1 MKTFLIKIGKAWSVI
16 RRDGVV
22 RGGRRVVEAFAVLF
36 ARVEPGDILFI
47 SGGVGDSARYRT
59 THVAEELQLK
69 GFRASVTVQD
79 NPRLLSYADQ
89 FQVFVFH
96 RVLYTGAVPKLI
108 ARLKELGKTILFE
121 TDDLV
126 YDPAFLVHMDYWH
139 QMNALER
146 KLYEHGV
153 GGEILAD
160 PYVSVA
166 TTTTG
171 FLADKLRE
179 KGKTVYVVPNRL
191 SEQDI
196 AWAHEAAEQKTKNID
211 QETRNIHQES
221 SSGNQKTEKPDQGS
235 MIHGAGVPVR
245 VGYLSGTPSHNKDF
259 ATITAV
265 LVTLF
270 DRYPEMRLVLAGPLD
285 TESVLN
291 QYADRIE
298 RLPFVPRREL
308 FVNIASL
315 DINLAPLE
323 IGNPFCESKSELKF
337 FEAGIVGV
345 PTVAAATRTF
355 REAITNGTDGFVA
368 TTTEEWIENISALIA
383 DLALRARVGAAARE
397 TALEEYSNA
406 AARNDAYYEYLRGV
420 LKKH

>member
-1 MKTFLIKIGKAWSVI
+1 MKMLLIKIGKAWSVI
-16 RRDGVV
+16 RRDGVA
-22 RGGRRVVEAFAVLF
+22 RGGRRVLEAFAALF

-59 THVAEELQLK
+59 THVAEELRLR
-69 GFRASVTVQD
+69 GFRTSVTVQD

-96 RVLYTGAVPKLI
+96 RVLMTPVV
-108 ARLKELGKTILFE
+108 ARLMERLKAAGSTVIFE

-126 YDPAFLVHMDYWH
+126 YDPAFLVHMDYFT

-160 PYVSVA
+160 SAVTVA
-166 TTTTG
+166 TTTTN

-179 KGKTVYVVPNRL
+179 KGKTVYIVPNRL
-191 SEQDI
+191 SEQDVL
-196 AWAHEAAEQKTKNID
+196 WAGEAIEQKAKNS
-211 QETRNIHQES
+211 EHR
-221 SSGNQKTEKPDQGS
+221 S
-235 MIHGAGVPVR
+235 MISDSGDVVR

-259 ATITAV
+259 ATVTDV
-265 LVTLF
+265 LIALF
-270 DRYPEMRLVLAGPLD
+270 EKFPEMRLVLAGPLD
-285 TESVLN
+285 TENRL
-291 QYADRIE
+291 QMYADRIQ
-298 RLPFVPRREL
+298 RLAFVPRHEL
-308 FVNIASL
+308 FANIASL

-337 FEAGIVGV
+337 FEAGIVSV
-345 PTVAAATRTF
+345 PTVAAATQTF
-355 REAITNGTDGFVA
+355 REAITDGTDGFVA
-368 TTTEEWIENISALIA
+368 ANTDEWTEKIGRLITDA
-383 DLALRARVGAAARE
+383 ELRLRMGRAARE
-397 TALEEYSNA
+397 TALEEYTNA
-406 AARNDAYYEYLRGV
+406 NAKNEVYYEYVRTV